1 MNACAFFI
9 MKAYTKDT
17 SSLKGERKE
26 IHIMSDKILA
36 SQIIEGLGGASNL
49 VAVENCMTRLR
60 CVVKDGTKVDKD
72 ALKAVKGVLRV
83 VGTETEPQIVVG
95 PGVADSVCA
104 EIKAIPGIKL
114 SVNTG
119 EAIMTKKDASGV
131 FAIFSKVF
139 TPLIPVFAG
148 AGLIFGIMNIF
159 KAIFNLNPAI
169 TIFDPANSTFMLALQ
184 VLASTFFTYLNIA
197 VAMSAAKVMGGNP
210 FLGLVAGG
218 IIINLQG
225 LAGKPGLFGTTIING
240 RGGTLAALAAGI
252 LIAVIEKK
260 VKEHTPASLRIH
272 IPPII
277 SIVVTG
283 LVVIYI
289 LQPVCG
295 IIADAV
301 TNLFLWLMNNVGPLA
316 YGIIAALFLPLVM
329 TGMHHG
335 LSPIHTTFIE
345 TLGRTPLYACCSL
358 AGGGQVGAALALLVK
373 YKKEQGLKEACIGGL
388 PAGILGIGEP
398 LIFGVSLPLGRAF
411 VTACLGAF
419 VGGVVLGFFPD
430 QGAITMNV
438 SGILGGLVNTN
449 PFAYYLAY
457 FVSIVAAFIITYIVG
472 VKDSALQ
479 EFRD

>member
-1 MNACAFFI
+1 
-9 MKAYTKDT
+9 MKAFTKGNLKL
-17 SSLKGERKE
+17 SKMRNLKGV
-26 IHIMSDKILA
+26 HYMSDKILA
-36 SQIIEGLGGASNL
+36 TQIIEGLGGTDNL
-49 VAVENCMTRLR
+49 VSVENCMTRLR
-60 CVVKDGTKVDKD
+60 CVVKDGSKVNKD
-72 ALKAVKGVLRV
+72 TLKTIEGVLRV
-83 VGTETEPQIVVG
+83 VGTDTEPQIVVG
-95 PGVADSVCA
+95 PGIADSICS
-104 EIKAIPGIKL
+104 EIKSIPGIKL
-114 SVNTG
+114 SVNAG
-119 EAIMTKKDASGV
+119 EAIMTKKDAKGV
-131 FAIFSKVF
+131 FAIFAKVF

-159 KAIFNLNPAI
+159 KAIFNMNPAI

-210 FLGLVAGG
+210 YLGLVAGG

-225 LAGKPGLFGTTIING
+225 LAGKPGLFGTTITNG

-260 VKEHTPASLRIH
+260 VKEHTPKSLRIH

-283 LVVIYI
+283 LIAIYI
-289 LQPVCG
+289 IQPVCG
-295 IIADAV
+295 LIADGI
-301 TNLFLWLMNNVGPLA
+301 TNAFIWLMDNVGPLA
-316 YGIIAALFLPLVM
+316 YGIIASLFLPLVM

-373 YKKEQGLKEACIGGL
+373 YKNEKGLKEACIGGL

-411 VTACLGAF
+411 VTACAGAF

-449 PFAYYLAY
+449 PMAYYLAY
-457 FVSIVAAFIITYIVG
+457 FVSVVAAFIITYVVG